1 MFLWDELRDFPRPI
15 LIYGMGNGADKILTL
30 CREYDISITG
40 IFSSDSHAREGMF
53 QGCPVLS
60 RTKALEQ
67 YPDAMILLGFG
78 TERPDEVADLL
89 RLAEQHPMRIPDTP
103 LLGGT
108 ILTPDDLSDRQTE
121 IQQVSDLWVDEQSRL
136 LFHSLLNAKLSGDP
150 KALMSNTSPRSEL
163 LDLLHLGPEESYLDL
178 GAYRG
183 DTIEEFL
190 SLTQGSYRQIIALE
204 PDAHNYKKLQ
214 AAWGSSDRVTLL
226 PYASWNART
235 TLEFTGKGGRNCS
248 KKPDLPG
255 KYAHLHPV
263 NAIPVD
269 ELRLDVS
276 YVKMDVEGSEAE
288 TLQGVTETICRCK
301 PKMLVSAYHK
311 PDDFIT
317 LPRLIQSICPNYRL
331 YLRRTHCIPAWE
343 IQICAIPDSE

>member
-15 LIYGMGNGADKILTL
+15 LIYGMGNGADKILAL
-30 CREYDISITG
+30 CREYGIAIAG
-40 IFSSDSHAREGMF
+40 IFSSDSHAREGLF

-108 ILTPDDLSDRQTE
+108 ILT
-121 IQQVSDLWVDEQSRL
+121 QQVSDLLADEKSRK
-136 LFHSLLNAKLSGDP
+136 LFHSLLDAKLSGDP
-150 KALMSNTSPRSEL
+150 KALMANTSSRSDL
-163 LDLLHLGPEESYLDL
+163 LELLHLGPEESYLDL

-190 SLTQGSYRQIIALE
+190 SLTQGIYQQITALE

-214 AAWGSSDRVTLL
+214 EAWGTSDRVALL
-226 PYASWNART
+226 PYASWDART
-235 TLEFTGKGGRNCS
+235 TLEFIGKGGRNCS

-263 NAIPVD
+263 NGIPVD
-269 ELRLDVS
+269 DLGLDVS

-288 TLQGVTETICRCK
+288 TLQGMTETIRRCK
-301 PKMLVSAYHK
+301 PKILVSAYHK

-317 LPRLIQSICPNYRL
+317 LPQLIQSICPDYRL

-343 IQICAIPDSE
+343 IQICAIPDLH

>member
-15 LIYGMGNGADKILTL
+15 LIYGMGNGADKILAL
-30 CREYDISITG
+30 CREYGIAIAG
-40 IFSSDSHAREGMF
+40 IFSSDSHAREGLF

-108 ILTPDDLSDRQTE
+108 ILTPNDVAARQAE
-121 IQQVSDLWVDEQSRL
+121 IQQVSDLLADEKSRK
-136 LFHSLLNAKLSGDP
+136 LFHSLLDAKLSGDP
-150 KALMSNTSPRSEL
+150 KALMANTSSRSDL
-163 LDLLHLGPEESYLDL
+163 LELLHLGPEESYLDL

-190 SLTQGSYRQIIALE
+190 SLTQGIYQQITALE

-214 AAWGSSDRVTLL
+214 EAWGTSDRVALL
-226 PYASWNART
+226 PYASWDART
-235 TLEFTGKGGRNCS
+235 TLEFIGKGGRNCS

-269 ELRLDVS
+269 DLGLDVS

-288 TLQGVTETICRCK
+288 TLHGMTKTIRRFK

-317 LPRLIQSICPNYRL
+317 LPQLIQSICPDYRL

-343 IQICAIPDSE
+343 IQICAIPNQY

>member
-15 LIYGMGNGADKILTL
+15 LIYGMGNGADKILAL
-30 CREYDISITG
+30 CREYNISIAG

-60 RTKALEQ
+60 RTNALEQ

-89 RLAEQHPMRIPDTP
+89 KLAERHPMRIPDTP

-108 ILTPDDLSDRQTE
+108 ILTPDALASRQAE
-121 IQQVSDLWVDEQSRL
+121 IQLVSDLWADEKSRQ
-136 LFHSLLNAKLSGDP
+136 LFHSLLDAKLSGDP
-150 KALMSNTSPRSEL
+150 KTLMANTSPRSEL
-163 LDLLHLGPEESYLDL
+163 LELLHLGAEESYLDL

-190 SLTQGSYRQIIALE
+190 SLTQGSYRHITALE

-214 AAWGSSDRVTLL
+214 EAWGNSDRVTLL
-226 PYASWNART
+226 PYASWNTRT

-263 NAIPVD
+263 NAISVD
-269 ELRLDVS
+269 ELGLDVS
-276 YVKMDVEGSEAE
+276 YVKMDVEGAEAE
-288 TLQGVTETICRCK
+288 TLQGMTETIRRCK
-301 PKMLVSAYHK
+301 SKMLVSAYHK

-317 LPRLIQSICPNYRL
+317 LPQLIQSIYPNYRL

-343 IQICAIPDSE
+343 IQICVIPDSE

>member
-15 LIYGMGNGADKILTL
+15 LIYGMGNGADKILAL
-30 CREYDISITG
+30 CREYGIAIAG
-40 IFSSDSHAREGMF
+40 IFSSNSHAREEMF
-53 QGCPVLS
+53 QSCPVLS

-108 ILTPDDLSDRQTE
+108 ILTPNDVAARQAE
-121 IQQVSDLWVDEQSRL
+121 IQQVSDLLADEKSRK
-136 LFHSLLNAKLSGDP
+136 LFHSLLDAKLSGDP
-150 KALMSNTSPRSEL
+150 KALMANTSSRSDL
-163 LDLLHLGPEESYLDL
+163 LELLHLGPEESYLDL

-190 SLTQGSYRQIIALE
+190 SLTQGIYQQITALE

-214 AAWGSSDRVTLL
+214 EAWGTSDRVALL
-226 PYASWNART
+226 PYASWDART
-235 TLEFTGKGGRNCS
+235 TLEFIGKGGRNCS

-269 ELRLDVS
+269 DLGLDVS

-288 TLQGVTETICRCK
+288 TLHGMTKTIRRFK

-317 LPRLIQSICPNYRL
+317 LPQLIQSICPDYRL

-343 IQICAIPDSE
+343 IQICAIPNQY

>member
-15 LIYGMGNGADKILTL
+15 LIYGMGNGADKILAL
-30 CREYDISITG
+30 CREYGISIAG

-60 RTKALEQ
+60 RTKALKQ

-78 TERPDEVADLL
+78 TERPDEVADLME
-89 RLAEQHPMRIPDTP
+89 LAERHPMRIPDTP

-108 ILTPDDLSDRQTE
+108 ILTPDDLSSRQAE
-121 IQQVSDLWVDEQSRL
+121 IQQVSDLWADEKSRQ
-136 LFHSLLNAKLSGDP
+136 LFHSLLDAKLSGDP
-150 KALMSNTSPRSEL
+150 KTLVANTSPRSEL
-163 LDLLHLGPEESYLDL
+163 LELLHLGPEESYLDL

-190 SLTQGSYRQIIALE
+190 SLTHGEYRQITALE

-214 AAWGSSDRVTLL
+214 EAWGSSDCVTLL

-248 KKPDLPG
+248 KNPDLPG
-255 KYAHLHPV
+255 KYAHIHPV

-269 ELRLDVS
+269 ELGLDVS

-288 TLQGVTETICRCK
+288 TLQGMAETILHCK

-317 LPRLIQSICPNYRL
+317 LPRLIQSICPDYRL